1 MDKEKIKSGIKRF
14 FSNPNTVTF
23 LLVLILIVIVYFV
36 YNTMVNKAIAPV
48 SVPYCTQQIKAMKEV
63 TEESV
68 GTVQIS
74 GNFITANG
82 SGLLQ
87 AKRNVVGKYVRPG
100 YQIAE
105 NSFFYSD
112 ALADESIQEKTA
124 FSDIPDGYTIY
135 PLETTFEKT
144 YASSI
149 MPGNR
154 IDLYFKAND
163 PEDEDRLIFGLFIKS
178 IEVLKVVDKD
188 GYDVFTES
196 SKEEPEPKYIYFAVP
211 DEYFTFLNIIQKAN
225 GAKMEAIPV
234 PRNAGYTE
242 NPEPTTMV
250 NDFIEGFILQYGST
264 MN

>member
-1 MDKEKIKSGIKRF
+1 MDKERIKVGIKKF

-23 LLVLILIVIVYFV
+23 ILVLVLIVIVYFV

-48 SVPYCTQQIKAMKEV
+48 SVPYCTQQIKAMKEIS
-63 TEESV
+63 EDSV
-68 GTVQIS
+68 SFIEIS

-82 SGLLQ
+82 SGLVQ
-87 AKRNVVGKYVRPG
+87 AKRNVVGKFVKPG
-100 YQIAE
+100 YQISE
-105 NSFFYSD
+105 NSFFYTD

-135 PLETTFEKT
+135 PLETSFEET

-154 IDLYFKAND
+154 IDLYFIGTD
-163 PEDEDRLIFGLFIKS
+163 PAEDSKFVFGQFIKS
-178 IEVLKVVDKD
+178 IEVLKVVDD
-188 GYDVFTES
+188 NGYDVFTES
-196 SKEEPEPKYIYFAVP
+196 PSEEPKPRYIYFAVP
-211 DEYFTFLNIIQKAN
+211 DEYFTYLSIIQRQNNMKV
-225 GAKMEAIPV
+225 IPI

-242 NPEPTTMV
+242 NPEPTSLV
-250 NDFIEGFILQYGST
+250 SDYIEGFILQYGST